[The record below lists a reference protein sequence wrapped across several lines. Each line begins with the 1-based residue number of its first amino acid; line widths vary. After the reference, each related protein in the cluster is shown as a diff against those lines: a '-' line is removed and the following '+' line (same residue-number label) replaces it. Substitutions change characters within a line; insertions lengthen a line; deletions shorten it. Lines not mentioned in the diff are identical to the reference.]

1 LIVKPFKI
9 SILYNLLIGDEN
21 MTDKLKDFPITIEI
35 PVRWGDMDA
44 RGHVNN
50 TIYYRYFES
59 SRIALF
65 ELLNVYK
72 EPTTA
77 LIAPILSYQD
87 CYYKAPL
94 TYPDTIY
101 VGAKIKDIEES
112 KIIIHHSIMSKGL
125 NRIAAE
131 GESHIVW
138 YNYQE
143 KKKAII
149 PDDLKQEILKLKKY
163 ID

>member
-1 LIVKPFKI
+1 M
-9 SILYNLLIGDEN
+9 SEILN
-21 MTDKLKDFPITIEI
+21 DFTVVEEI

-65 ELLNVYK
+65 RFLNIYE
-72 EPTTA
+72 EPTKVR
-77 LIAPILSYQD
+77 IGPILSYQS

-101 VGAKIKDIEES
+101 VGAKITSIEGS
-112 KIIIHHSIMSKGL
+112 KIIIKHILMSEKL
-125 NRIAAE
+125 NGKAAE

-138 YNYQE
+138 YDYEN
-143 KKKAII
+143 KKKVNISNELEQKL
-149 PDDLKQEILKLKKY
+149 LKSKN
-163 ID
+163 

>member
-1 LIVKPFKI
+1 
-9 SILYNLLIGDEN
+9 
-21 MTDKLKDFPITIEI
+21 MTEELDDFTVVEEI

-65 ELLNVYK
+65 RLLDIYE
-72 EPTTA
+72 EPTTVR
-77 LIAPILSYQD
+77 IGPILSFQS

-101 VGAKIKDIEES
+101 IGAKIVNFEES
-112 KIIIHHSIMSKGL
+112 KIIIKHSIVSKKL
-125 NRIAAE
+125 NRKAAE
-131 GESHIVW
+131 GEAHMVW
-138 YNYQE
+138 YDYENQ
-143 KKKAII
+143 KTAII
-149 PDDLKQEILKLKKY
+149 PDDLKQEVLKFMV
-163 ID
+163 

>member
-1 LIVKPFKI
+1 M
-9 SILYNLLIGDEN
+9 SE
-21 MTDKLKDFPITIEI
+21 KLKDFHVVEEM

-65 ELLNVYK
+65 RLLKIYE
-72 EPTTA
+72 EPT
-77 LIAPILSYQD
+77 IVRIGPILSFQS

-101 VGAKIKDIEES
+101 IGAKIVNIEES
-112 KIIIHHSIMSKGL
+112 KIIIKHSIMSKKL
-125 NRIAAE
+125 NRKAAE
-131 GESHIVW
+131 GEAHMVW
-138 YNYQE
+138 YDYENQ
-143 KKKAII
+143 KKAII
-149 PDDLKQEILKLKKY
+149 PDDLKQEILKLMV
-163 ID
+163 

>member
-1 LIVKPFKI
+1 M
-9 SILYNLLIGDEN
+9 SE
-21 MTDKLKDFPITIEI
+21 KLKDFHVVMEMPI
-35 PVRWGDMDA
+35 RWGDMDA

-65 ELLNVYK
+65 QSLKIYD

-77 LIAPILSYQD
+77 RIAPILSYQD

-101 VGAKIKDIEES
+101 IGAKIVNIEES
-112 KIIIHHSIMSKGL
+112 KIVIKHSIMSKKL
-125 NRIAAE
+125 NRKAAV
-131 GESHIVW
+131 GEAHIIW
-138 YNYQE
+138 YDYENQ
-143 KKKAII
+143 KKAII
-149 PDDLKQEILKLKKY
+149 PDDLKKEILKFMV
-163 ID
+163 

>member
-1 LIVKPFKI
+1 MSEI
-9 SILYNLLIGDEN
+9 
-21 MTDKLKDFPITIEI
+21 LKDFTVVEEM

-65 ELLNVYK
+65 RFFNIYE
-72 EPTTA
+72 EPTKVR
-77 LIAPILSYQD
+77 IGPILSYQS

-101 VGAKIKDIEES
+101 VGAKITSIEGS
-112 KIIIHHSIMSKGL
+112 KIVIKHILVSKKL
-125 NRIAAE
+125 ARKVAE
-131 GESHIVW
+131 GEAQIIW
-138 YNYQE
+138 YDYENQ
-143 KKKAII
+143 KKTNIS
-149 PDDLKQEILKLKKY
+149 DELKQKLLDK
-163 ID
+163 